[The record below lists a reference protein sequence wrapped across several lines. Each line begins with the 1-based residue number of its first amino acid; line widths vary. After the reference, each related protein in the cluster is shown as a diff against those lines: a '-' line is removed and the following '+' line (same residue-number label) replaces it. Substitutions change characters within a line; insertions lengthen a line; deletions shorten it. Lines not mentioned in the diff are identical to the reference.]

1 MLIALMAEEERYN
14 NRQIERMLEEQTR
27 NITGHIDDKTRPILD
42 QVLKTN
48 GRVTANEADIVAYK
62 IWRGWMTGGMAVIM
76 IILPLVV
83 SFMVWLGLSVMRFD
97 TRMTQL
103 SEIINE

>member
-1 MLIALMAEEERYN
+1 MADEEHYS
-14 NRQIERMLEEQTR
+14 NRQIERMLDLQTVEFKD
-27 NITGHIDDKTRPILD
+27 IVKAATDPILT

-76 IILPLVV
+76 IFLPLLIG
-83 SFMVWLGLSVMRFD
+83 FATWMGLSVLNFGHELQ
-97 TRMTQL
+97 TL
-103 SEIINE
+103 SETISE